1 MEKQVDRRDVR
12 TLLALVNIVANYGG
26 EDDLVVISFCA
37 RYNSRVAIVKHVP
50 KAKRGPLVFP
60 P

>member
-1 MEKQVDRRDVR
+1 MDRRDVR
-12 TLLALVNIVANYGG
+12 TLLALVDIIANYGG